1 MSDEL
6 ELAIELDQSNLL
18 EVIRLDAESKTP
30 TEIQNLTGIPMRKQR
45 EYREQWKS
53 MVTDPRYIEQRS
65 HELVSEL
72 DEAYRSIL
80 RRLESTYEQAVEAD
94 DYKSQKEIL
103 KEMANVRKMSTEM
116 FMKVGLVSKDSVGDV
131 IAESEQKIADVMN
144 ILKETSEK
152 FSKSNPEVIQFII
165 EEIKKLSG
173 GY

>member
-1 MSDEL
+1 MSNEL

-131 IAESEQKIADVMN
+131 IAESEQKIADVINVLREIATEMPEAGKL
-144 ILKETSEK
+144 IQQKLAELDG
-152 FSKSNPEVIQFII
+152 KSFG
-165 EEIKKLSG
+165 K
-173 GY
+173 